1 VVVCL
6 AELHAKIILQAVGKI
21 KSKNWMVVAIDEELR
36 KYCEQH
42 NIRYYYRPVVVRTI
56 VLCSTQFALYV
67 LGE

>member
-1 VVVCL
+1 
-6 AELHAKIILQAVGKI
+6 
-21 KSKNWMVVAIDEELR
+21 MVVAIDEELR